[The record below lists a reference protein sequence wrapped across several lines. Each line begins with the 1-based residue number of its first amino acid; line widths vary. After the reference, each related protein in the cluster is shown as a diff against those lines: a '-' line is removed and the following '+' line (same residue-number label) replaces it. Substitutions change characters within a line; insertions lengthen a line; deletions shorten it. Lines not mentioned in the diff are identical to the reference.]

1 MTEHFAEH
9 RVEGSLRFVVCLGN
23 KGASGEVVQPF
34 KHIWEEAEGY
44 SNKVTILCVR
54 CAKINSGK
62 MFLKSRCDFAP
73 LSEFKSGKKR

>member
-34 KHIWEEAEGY
+34 KHIWDEADG
-44 SNKVTILCVR
+44 
-54 CAKINSGK
+54 
-62 MFLKSRCDFAP
+62 
-73 LSEFKSGKKR
+73 